1 MAVRPPVRSIARAPQ
16 DAAYGRTLPTT
27 RRTEGRGVDSQGP
40 RESVPDQIGSRF
52 VDPWKAR

>member
-27 RRTEGRGVDSQGP
+27 RRTEGRGVDSQIP
-40 RESVPDQIGSRF
+40 REKR
-52 VDPWKAR
+52 ARSDRLALR